1 MPKKNHKDD
10 RASITDA
17 EAKRVF
23 SHTLFTDHHG
33 IKTKL
38 VQHPHHFFLPLICL
52 VTGMRAGEVSQ
63 LYIDDIVDVDGVFC
77 FLIDKRRDDQW
88 LKTPN
93 AKRFIPIHHE
103 LIKLGFLDFI
113 KDLKKKFTDD
123 TRLFHNIP
131 LIQDS
136 YSAKPK

>member
-1 MPKKNHKDD
+1 
-10 RASITDA
+10 
-17 EAKRVF
+17 
-23 SHTLFTDHHG
+23 
-33 IKTKL
+33 
-38 VQHPHHFFLPLICL
+38 
-52 VTGMRAGEVSQ
+52 
-63 LYIDDIVDVDGVFC
+63 VDVDGVFC

-136 YSAKPK
+136 YSAKPSEWFIRNFRDSLGQPSHVAWFSAHVQRQTGEFNRFRGANLPVDGPSTQ